1 MLRNFVYIRFY
12 NIYFATAT
20 FTDYLIFVYIQSNVN
35 SASDAKLRY
44 NGKYATGGYISSGNT
59 AVVAEYGPELLEIM
73 NGGVRVTPLT
83 GAVRNTAVGAETA
96 EQRTVLIN
104 NTIHVG
110 KISNDYDV
118 KTLAQSLA
126 EEQRRI
132 ESGRG
137 QR

>member
-1 MLRNFVYIRFY
+1 
-12 NIYFATAT
+12 
-20 FTDYLIFVYIQSNVN
+20 
-35 SASDAKLRY
+35 
-44 NGKYATGGYISSGNT
+44 
-59 AVVAEYGPELLEIM
+59 M